1 MNAKL
6 VSNAVRC
13 LSTVVFL
20 VTCITSARTEAAS
33 YLKTNGTIVDP
44 IRTWLFPSIHL
55 YTGRNLE
62 PGANLRHA
70 SLTNADLTDVDLAY
84 THLDGANLAGANLSN
99 ANLYNTNLTDAD
111 LTNANLTNA
120 NLTDA
125 NLTDANLWGADLS
138 WADPFAVAAVISP
151 LPWFIRH
158 GVPNGGIGNC
168 FLHSDFKVAL

>member
-84 THLDGANLAGANLSN
+84 THLDGANLAGANL
-99 ANLYNTNLTDAD
+99 
-111 LTNANLTNA
+111 
-120 NLTDA
+120 
-125 NLTDANLWGADLS
+125 WGADLS

>member
-62 PGANLRHA
+62 PGAKNKSVRASWPAAWPARRHVLILFFGRA
-70 SLTNADLTDVDLAY
+70 
-84 THLDGANLAGANLSN
+84 
-99 ANLYNTNLTDAD
+99 
-111 LTNANLTNA
+111 
-120 NLTDA
+120 
-125 NLTDANLWGADLS
+125 
-138 WADPFAVAAVISP
+138 
-151 LPWFIRH
+151 
-158 GVPNGGIGNC
+158 PN
-168 FLHSDFKVAL
+168 FSTY